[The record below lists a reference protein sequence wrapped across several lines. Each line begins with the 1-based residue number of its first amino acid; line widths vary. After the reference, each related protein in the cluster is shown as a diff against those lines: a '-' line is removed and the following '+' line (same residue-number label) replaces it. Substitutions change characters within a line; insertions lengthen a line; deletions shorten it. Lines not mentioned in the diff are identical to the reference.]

1 MERETIDVKYIP
13 YSIARS
19 LVYRRVS
26 EGSVSMFLERVWDY
40 LREFGEGDPDLA
52 ARALERLISLGVPDD
67 IAAVVLSICP
77 RSRGEL
83 LSIYQMRKDFVPP
96 EEHFDQVLEEIK
108 EFCRTTPFYEES
120 AEQ

>member
-52 ARALERLISLGVPDD
+52 ARALERLTSLGLPDD

-83 LSIYQMRKDFVPP
+83 LSIYQMRKDFVPS
-96 EEHFDQVLEEIK
+96 ENHFDPVLEEIK
-108 EFCRTTPFYEES
+108 EFCMTTPFYEKS